1 MDVTDWLGVDNTL
14 GIEIWNKKYR
24 HGDETFDQ
32 WLDRVSGGDADIK
45 NLILKKKFL
54 FAGRILSNRG
64 IGDNSTTSNCF
75 VDTTGDSLAEIYD
88 TAKRM
93 ALTYKAGGGVGVDIS
108 CLAPAGAKVN
118 NPAKTSSGAISFIE
132 LFTTTTGLVGQNGRR
147 GALMCS
153 LSCDHPDIEE
163 FIKLKTDVN
172 KATTA
177 NLSIRVSDDFM
188 EAVKNDE
195 DWFCSFTRKET
206 GECISK
212 VFKAKDLFKLFCDA
226 NYDYGEPGLLY
237 WDRIRYYN
245 MLNMYYPDF
254 QYAGVNPCFTGDMR
268 LKVVEGG
275 IVQDVPLRDLE
286 GRTDVAVVNNYGHIS
301 YGNKVWCSGEKE
313 IVRVNLY
320 NGKSITC
327 TPNHLFMLKDGSEC
341 MAQDLAGKNL
351 AKVSDSPDFE
361 VVSVEPAGIAKVYDF
376 TEKENHWGIVEDVI
390 VHNCSE
396 ACLPDGGACLLG
408 SMNLAEYI
416 NSYGKFDIV
425 SFQRDVGIAIRALNK
440 VQEEGI
446 PNLPLPKQKE
456 SAEKWRQVGLGI
468 MGLGDMLIKMDI
480 EYGSE
485 ESLRLCDDIG
495 NAMAISAIVESEFIG
510 EKKGSFPAF
519 DATKTNESSFIKA
532 HNTKVKAMRNAQLL
546 AVAPCGTIATM
557 IGVTG
562 GIEPLFA
569 LEYTRTT
576 KSLNNKEETYTIV
589 PDVVKSARAENK
601 LKGLVCA
608 QDLDYH
614 KRIAMQAI
622 WQKHIDSSIS
632 STINLPEDFPKENIY
647 DVYMGAWEMGL
658 KGITVFRDGCKRA
671 GILNTK
677 KDAPKTIIKDEA
689 TADSIGL
696 KRTIMTGCGTLHCL
710 AFFDKETG
718 DLLSLYDAKG
728 STGGCQNFMIGL
740 SRMVSLSARAGCPI
754 EDIVDQ
760 LKSCGSCPS
769 YAVRRATKGDTSIG
783 SCCPVAIGNALIE
796 MHNEVMKNLGKYPDE
811 KHVVEKK
818 EIRNPCPQCGAELQF
833 SNGCHIC
840 PSCSFSQCS

>member
-212 VFKAKDLFKLFCDA
+212 VLKAKDLFKLFCDA

-245 MLNMYYPDF
+245 MLNTYYPDF

-468 MGLGDMLIKMDI
+468 MGLGDMFIKMDI

-647 DVYMGAWEMGL
+647 DVYMSAWEMGL
-658 KGITVFRDGCKRA
+658 KGITVFRDGCKRT

-677 KDAPKTIIKDEA
+677 KDTPKAVIKDEA

-696 KRTIMTGCGTLHCL
+696 KRTLMTGCGTLHCL

-728 STGGCQNFMIGL
+728 STGGCQNFMVGL
-740 SRMVSLSARAGCPI
+740 SRMVSLSARAGCPL

-769 YAVRRATKGDTSIG
+769 YAVRRATKGDTSVG

-811 KHVVEKK
+811 KTEVKKK
-818 EIRNPCPQCGAELQF
+818 EIKNPCPQCGAELQF

-840 PSCSFSQCS
+840 PSCGQSACS